1 MQPAPE
7 VGVVYHWGRAME
19 RRGCESEAAVRGL
32 MHWFGMSLE
41 EAVETVKARGGR
53 VRPAFFSMMKY
64 GPDDVRLPEP
74 RTETGV
80 HEKTY

>member
-1 MQPAPE
+1 MRPPPLA
-7 VGVVYHWGRAME
+7 GVVYHWGKAME
-19 RRGCESEAAVRGL
+19 RRGCESEAAARGL

-53 VRPAFFSMMKY
+53 VRPAFFYMMKY

-74 RTETGV
+74 RTGTGV
-80 HEKTY
+80 HVKTC